1 MKLFLKE
8 NSYDIVKLY
17 ITQIGI
23 TIFSL
28 IMYTACGMI
37 DGDGGIRSTIEIA
50 ISVFATLFFYILLYT
65 AAWDWGAKDKI
76 RVDGGRLVPNK
87 AKALLMALIA
97 AIPNLLLSGLAAI
110 SFFFCLVGVTNVFIQ
125 IGTVTSVIMRFT
137 SSMYQG
143 LLYNSFQFMFDTA
156 ENAANF
162 DFYLVQACGYMLM
175 TLLGVLATHLGYIFG
190 LNDKKIF
197 GFIKTKPKK
206 YE

>member
-1 MKLFLKE
+1 MKFLKE

-37 DGDGGIRSTIEIA
+37 DGEGGIKSTIEIV
-50 ISVFATLFFYILLYT
+50 ISVFASLFFYILLYT
-65 AAWDWGAKDKI
+65 AAWDWGAQDKI
-76 RVDGGRLVPNK
+76 RADGGRLVPNK
-87 AKALLMALIA
+87 AKALLMALLA
-97 AIPNLLLSGLAAI
+97 AIPNFILSGLAAI
-110 SFFFCLVGVTNVFIQ
+110 SFFFCTVGVDSVFVQ
-125 IGTVTSVIMRFT
+125 IGTITSVLMRFT

-143 LLYNSFQFMFDTA
+143 LLYNSFNFMFDTA
-156 ENAANF
+156 EGAANYE
-162 DFYLVQACGYMLM
+162 FYLVQACGYLIM
-175 TLLGVLATHLGYIFG
+175 TLIGVLVTHFAYILG
-190 LNDKKIF
+190 LHDKRIF